1 MRFPFGYFRKVLMS
15 KDWIPSGREILDIEI
30 EGLAAVRDA
39 LDGAFSRAVAVMAGC
54 AGRIA
59 VCGLG
64 KSGLVGRKLAATFSS
79 TGTAAFFLHPVEGAH
94 GDLGALR
101 EEDIALCISY
111 SGETLELNALIP
123 AIKGMGCQII
133 ALTGNPGSTLGQS
146 ADITL
151 NCRVPREACA
161 MNLAPT
167 ASTTATLALGDA
179 LAVCLSES
187 KSFSES
193 DFLKVHPGGALGQ
206 RLRMKAE
213 ELMHCVEIPTTGPE
227 TLIGKALEILDSGGF
242 GAVIIVT
249 GEGVLKGI
257 LTDGDVRRAARRG
270 LLEFDRPVTGIMT
283 ADPKCGEVGQS
294 SAELLDIMES
304 KAITVLP
311 VLDSARRLAGII
323 HLHDLLGKGGLKF
336 A

>member
-1 MRFPFGYFRKVLMS
+1 MN
-15 KDWIPSGREILDIEI
+15 KDWLLAGREVLDIEI
-30 EGLAAVRDA
+30 EGITAVRDA
-39 LDGAFSRAVAVMAGC
+39 LDDSFNRAVAALIGC

-101 EEDIALCISY
+101 AEDIVLAISY
-111 SGETLELNALIP
+111 SGETLELNALLP
-123 AIKGMGCQII
+123 AIRSLGCLVV
-133 ALTGNPGSTLGQS
+133 ALTGNPNSSLAKN
-146 ADITL
+146 ADIFL

-187 KSFSES
+187 KAFSES
-193 DFLKVHPGGALGQ
+193 DFLKVHPGGSLGQ
-206 RLRMKAE
+206 RLRLRAE
-213 ELMHCVEIPTTGPE
+213 ELMHAAIPTTGPDTSISE
-227 TLIGKALEILDSGGF
+227 ALRILDAGGF
-242 GAVIIVT
+242 GAVIIT
-249 GEGVLKGI
+249 DSGQRLSGI
-257 LTDGDVRRAARRG
+257 LTDGDVRRAARHNRLQG
-270 LLEFDRPVTGIMT
+270 DLPVSGIMT
-283 ADPKCGEVGQS
+283 VNPKCGVVDQS
-294 SAELLDIMES
+294 SAELLDIMEN

-311 VLDSARRLAGII
+311 VLDADGRVAGII

>member
-1 MRFPFGYFRKVLMS
+1 MS
-15 KDWIPSGREILDIEI
+15 KDWLIAGREVLDIEI

-39 LDGAFSRAVAVMAGC
+39 LGESFSRAVEALSAC
-54 AGRIA
+54 TGRIA

-79 TGTAAFFLHPVEGAH
+79 TGTSAFFLHPVEGAH

-101 EEDIALCISY
+101 AQDIVLAISY
-111 SGETLELNALIP
+111 SGETLELNALLP
-123 AIKGMGCQII
+123 AIRDLGCLII
-133 ALTGNPGSTLGQS
+133 ALTGNPASGLAQN

-151 NCRVPREACA
+151 NCHVPREACA

-206 RLRMKAE
+206 RLRLKAE
-213 ELMHCVEIPTTGPE
+213 EVMHRADIPTTGPE
-227 TLIGKALEILDSGGF
+227 TTIAEALHILDAGGF
-242 GAVIIVT
+242 GAVIVIDAT
-249 GEGVLKGI
+249 RHLKGI
-257 LTDGDVRRAARRG
+257 LTDGDVRRAARH
-270 LLEFDRPVTGIMT
+270 DRLQGNLPVAGIMT
-283 ADPKCGEVGQS
+283 VNPKCGRTGQS
-294 SAELLDIMES
+294 AAELLDIMES

-311 VLDSARRLAGII
+311 VVDAEQRLSGII
-323 HLHDLLGKGGLKF
+323 HLHDLLGKGVLKF

>member
-1 MRFPFGYFRKVLMS
+1 MN
-15 KDWIPSGREILDIEI
+15 KDWIPAGREVLDIEI

-39 LDGAFSRAVAVMAGC
+39 MNEAFSRAVHALAGC
-54 AGRIA
+54 TGRIA

-101 EEDIALCISY
+101 AEDIVLAISY
-111 SGETLELNALIP
+111 SGETLELNALLP
-123 AIKGMGCQII
+123 AIRDMNCLII
-133 ALTGNPGSTLGQS
+133 ALTGNPDSTLAKN
-146 ADITL
+146 ADIFL
-151 NCRVPREACA
+151 NCHVPREACA

-187 KSFSES
+187 KAFNES

-206 RLRMKAE
+206 RLRLRVE
-213 ELMHCVEIPTTGPE
+213 ELMHQAAIPTAGTD
-227 TLIGKALEILDSGGF
+227 TTIGEALHILDAGGF
-242 GAVIIVT
+242 GAVLIT
-249 GEGVLKGI
+249 DAEKRLQGI
-257 LTDGDVRRAARRG
+257 LTDGDVRRAACQNR
-270 LLEFDRPVTGIMT
+270 LQAHSPVSGIMT
-283 ADPKCGEVGQS
+283 VNPKCGIIGQS

-311 VLDSARRLAGII
+311 VTDAQGHVAGII
-323 HLHDLLGKGGLKF
+323 HLHDLLGKGVLKF

>member
-1 MRFPFGYFRKVLMS
+1 MIYSGPLAPITVLS
-15 KDWIPSGREILDIEI
+15 DPHVGGPSGSILQRREIST
-30 EGLAAVRDA
+30 RD
-39 LDGAFSRAVAVMAGC
+39 LSEFGG

-79 TGTAAFFLHPVEGAH
+79 TGTSAFFLHPVEGAH

-101 EEDIALCISY
+101 AHDIVLAISY
-111 SGETLELNALIP
+111 SGETIELNALMP
-123 AIKGMGCQII
+123 AIREMGCLTI
-133 ALTGNPGSTLGQS
+133 ALTGNPNSTLAKN
-146 ADITL
+146 ADIFL
-151 NCRVPREACA
+151 NCHVPREACG

-187 KSFSES
+187 KAFSES
-193 DFLKVHPGGALGQ
+193 DFLKVHPGGSLGQ
-206 RLRMKAE
+206 LLRRHAE
-213 ELMHCVEIPTTGPE
+213 ELMHRTDIPTATPE
-227 TLIGKALEILDSGGF
+227 TPIAEALRILDSGGF
-242 GAVIIVT
+242 GAILIT
-249 GEGVLKGI
+249 DAEKRLTGI
-257 LTDGDVRRAARRG
+257 LTDGDVRRAARHNR
-270 LLEFDRPVTGIMT
+270 LQDTLPVSGIMT
-283 ADPKCGEVGQS
+283 ANPKCGLVGQS
-294 SAELLDIMES
+294 SAELLDIMEG

-311 VLDSARRLAGII
+311 VLDANGHVAGII

>member
-1 MRFPFGYFRKVLMS
+1 MN
-15 KDWIPSGREILDIEI
+15 KDWIPAGREVLDIEI

-39 LDGAFSRAVAVMAGC
+39 MNEAFSRAVHALAGC
-54 AGRIA
+54 TGRIA

-101 EEDIALCISY
+101 AEDIVLAISY
-111 SGETLELNALIP
+111 SGETLELNALLP
-123 AIKGMGCQII
+123 AIRDMNCLII
-133 ALTGNPGSTLGQS
+133 ALTGNPDSTLAKN
-146 ADITL
+146 ADIFL
-151 NCRVPREACA
+151 NCHVPREACA

-187 KSFSES
+187 KAFNES

-206 RLRMKAE
+206 RLRLRVE
-213 ELMHCVEIPTTGPE
+213 ELMHQAAIPTAGTD
-227 TLIGKALEILDSGGF
+227 TTIGEALHILDAGGF
-242 GAVIIVT
+242 GAVLIT
-249 GEGVLKGI
+249 DAEKRLQGI
-257 LTDGDVRRAARRG
+257 LTDGDVRRAACQNC
-270 LLEFDRPVTGIMT
+270 LQAHSPVSGIMT
-283 ADPKCGEVGQS
+283 VNPKCGIIGQS

-311 VLDSARRLAGII
+311 VTDAQGHVAGII